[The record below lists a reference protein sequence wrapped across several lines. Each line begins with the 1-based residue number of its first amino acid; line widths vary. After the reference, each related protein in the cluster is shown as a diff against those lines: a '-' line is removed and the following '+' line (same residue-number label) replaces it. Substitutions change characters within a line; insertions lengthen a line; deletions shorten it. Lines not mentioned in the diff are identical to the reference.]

1 MRVVFMGSPE
11 FALPSLRA
19 LLRAYQVVGVVTQ
32 PDRPAGRG
40 LALRPPPVK
49 QAAIDAA
56 LPIVQPRRLRDPEAM
71 AILQEWAPDLI
82 VVAAFGQ
89 ILRQEVLNLPEH
101 GCLNIHASL
110 LPRWRGAAPVQAAI
124 LHGDAETGVT
134 LMKMDAGLDTGPIVA
149 QRALPIREDETGGSL
164 SRRLSEAGAELLLV
178 ALPDY
183 LAGRLPPRPQQEQ
196 LATYAPLLRKADGAL
211 DFRRSAAQLERQVR
225 AFDPWP
231 GSFFLWQG
239 RRINVLG
246 ARAERGAAPEPGT
259 VVERD
264 DRPAIATAEGFLV
277 LQVIQPEGRGP
288 MSAADFMRGAR
299 RFVGANLFAAAQSSH
314 PNPE

>member
-1 MRVVFMGSPE
+1 MRVVFMGSPD

-19 LLRAYQVVGVVTQ
+19 LLEAYQVVGVVTQ

-40 LALRPPPVK
+40 LGMRPAPVK
-49 QAAIDAA
+49 QAAVEYG
-56 LPIVQPRRLRDPEAM
+56 LPIIQPHRLHDPEAI
-71 AILQEWAPDLI
+71 AILRQWAPGLI

-89 ILRQEVLNLPEH
+89 ILRQEVLDLPEH

-124 LHGDAETGVT
+124 LHGDRETGVT
-134 LMKMDAGLDTGPIVA
+134 LMKMDTKLDTGPILA

-164 SRRLSEAGAELLLV
+164 SRRLAEAGAELLLQT
-178 ALPDY
+178 LPDY
-183 LAGRLPPRPQQEQ
+183 LPGRLAPRPQEEH

-211 DFRRSAAQLERQVR
+211 DFSRSAAALERQIR

-239 RRINVLG
+239 RRINVLR
-246 ARAERGAAPEPGT
+246 ARAERSAAPEPGT
-259 VVERD
+259 VVERGN
-264 DRPAIATAEGFLV
+264 RPAIATSEGFLV
-277 LQVIQPEGRGP
+277 LEVVQPEGRTP
-288 MSAADFMRGAR
+288 MSAGDFVRGAR
-299 RFVGANLFAAAQSSH
+299 RFVGANLLAAARSSQRKL
-314 PNPE
+314 E